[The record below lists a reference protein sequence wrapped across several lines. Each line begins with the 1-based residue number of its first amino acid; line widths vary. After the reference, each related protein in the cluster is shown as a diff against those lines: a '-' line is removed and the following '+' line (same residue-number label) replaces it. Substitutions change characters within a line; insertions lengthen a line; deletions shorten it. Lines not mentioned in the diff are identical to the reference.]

1 MFKTNIE
8 GLVDMIVISDVFLNS
23 LLKSK
28 GMLSLTQLSTTTGVN
43 RYTLHE
49 ILIGSRKVVQKNTYM
64 KLADWLAIIA
74 EKG

>member
-49 ILIGSRKVVQKNTYM
+49 ILIGSRKVVQKKHLYET
-64 KLADWLAIIA
+64 
-74 EKG
+74 G